1 VRIAVYAG
9 SFDPVTNGH
18 LAIVHKALALVDQL
32 HVLVAVN
39 PGKQPWFSAAERVEL
54 LRAVLPAGVQ
64 VASTAGYVVDYAR
77 QVEARWLIRG
87 VRDGA
92 DATSELQLAALNT
105 SLAPDVSTWFVPAD
119 PTTFEISSSRLKA
132 LCAAGQP
139 LEALCPAVVAQALR
153 RRCAPRAQAAA
164 RATVGD

>member
-18 LAIVHKALALVDQL
+18 LDIVHKALALVDQL

-39 PGKQPWFSAAERVEL
+39 PGKQPWFSAVERVEL
-54 LRAVLPAGVQ
+54 LRAVVPAGVQ
-64 VASTAGYVVDYAR
+64 VGSTAGYVVHYAQ
-77 QVEARWLIRG
+77 QVEAKWLIRG

-92 DATSELQLAALNT
+92 DATSELQLAALNA
-105 SLAPDVSTWFVPAD
+105 SLAPDVSTLFVPAG
-119 PTTFEISSSRLKA
+119 PATFEISSSRLKA

-139 LEALCPAVVAQALR
+139 LDALCPSVVVQALR
-153 RRCAPRAQAAA
+153 RRGAPRAPAPT